1 MESGLRERKRI
12 WALPPL
18 GVPRLRGDD
27 RLCCPARLEAE
38 LRTDE
43 PVNAGMDIGVEPEP
57 TS

>member
-1 MESGLRERKRI
+1 MESDLRERKRI

-18 GVPRLRGDD
+18 GVPRLRGND

-38 LRTDE
+38 LRTGE
-43 PVNAGMDIGVEPEP
+43 PVKRGMDIEVEPEP

>member
-18 GVPRLRGDD
+18 GVPRL
-27 RLCCPARLEAE
+27 CCPVRLEAE